1 MLKFFTGNNEP
12 KEFSEKVV
20 FIFERLKFLGTLEKR
35 ENVLISLSRTFKLAR
50 HDEESELTYRG

>member
-35 ENVLISLSRTFKLAR
+35 ENVLISLSRIGDSK
-50 HDEESELTYRG
+50 